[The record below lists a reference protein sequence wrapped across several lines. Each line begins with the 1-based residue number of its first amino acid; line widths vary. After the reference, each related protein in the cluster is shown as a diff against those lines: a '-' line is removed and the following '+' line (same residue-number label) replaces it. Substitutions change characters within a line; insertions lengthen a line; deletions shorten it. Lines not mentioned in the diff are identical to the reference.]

1 MKTLRLILG
10 DQLNESH
17 SWFSSVDDQILYCIF
32 EMRQETDYV
41 QHHIQKV
48 IGFFAAMRAFGER
61 LKEKGHRVHYFK
73 INDTKNHQNLE
84 KNIKLLIEQNNI
96 EHFEYQAPDEY
107 RLDEQLRAIC
117 SALKISYKC
126 DDSEHF
132 LTTRD
137 ELSSFF
143 EGKKQLLMERFYRYM
158 RKKHHI
164 LMVGEQPEGGIWNYD
179 HNNRKKWK
187 GSPGIPM
194 YKAFK
199 NEAKTIC
206 DDIAKSKIKT
216 IGHFKGPFFEYPI
229 NLKQAQHQLSY
240 FCKNLLPY
248 FGDYQDALH
257 SDEVY
262 LFHSRLSFAMN
273 LKIISP
279 REVIYAVLNEY
290 KKNKEAVTIA
300 QVEGFIRQV
309 IGWREYMRGMYWKE
323 MPEYKGLNELGN
335 NEKIPDFFWT
345 GKTKMNCLKKTIK
358 NSLDY
363 AYAHHIQRLMITG
376 NYLLLTQTHP
386 DAVDDWYLG
395 IYIDALQWVQ
405 LPNTRGMSQ
414 YADGGKIATKPY
426 VSSGSYI
433 NKMSNYCSSC
443 QYNVKER
450 LGPNAC
456 PFNSLYW
463 NFLDD
468 KKQKLAKNQRMRM
481 MYSVLNK
488 FSSEEVHKMKLRA
501 SEIMGNPENY

>member
-1 MKTLRLILG
+1 
-10 DQLNESH
+10 
-17 SWFSSVDDQILYCIF
+17 
-32 EMRQETDYV
+32 
-41 QHHIQKV
+41 
-48 IGFFAAMRAFGER
+48 
-61 LKEKGHRVHYFK
+61 
-73 INDTKNHQNLE
+73 
-84 KNIKLLIEQNNI
+84 
-96 EHFEYQAPDEY
+96 
-107 RLDEQLRAIC
+107 
-117 SALKISYKC
+117 
-126 DDSEHF
+126 
-132 LTTRD
+132 
-137 ELSSFF
+137 
-143 EGKKQLLMERFYRYM
+143 
-158 RKKHHI
+158 
-164 LMVGEQPEGGIWNYD
+164 
-179 HNNRKKWK
+179 
-187 GSPGIPM
+187 
-194 YKAFK
+194 
-199 NEAKTIC
+199 
-206 DDIAKSKIKT
+206 
-216 IGHFKGPFFEYPI
+216 
-229 NLKQAQHQLSY
+229 
-240 FCKNLLPY
+240 
-248 FGDYQDALH
+248 
-257 SDEVY
+257 
-262 LFHSRLSFAMN
+262 MN

-279 REVIYAVLNEY
+279 KEVIYAVLNEY

-323 MPEYKGLNELGN
+323 MPEYKGLNEFGN

-358 NSLDY
+358 NSLDH

>member
-10 DQLNESH
+10 DQLNQNH
-17 SWFSSVDDQILYCIF
+17 SWFSTTNDDVLYCMF

-41 QHHIQKV
+41 KHHIQKV
-48 IGFFAAMRAFGER
+48 VGFFAAMREFSRQLE
-61 LKEKGHRVHYFK
+61 EKKHKLIYFN
-73 INDTKNHQNLE
+73 ILDSNNLHDLE
-84 KNIKLLIEQNNI
+84 KNIKFLIEKNAI

-107 RLDEQLRAIC
+107 RLDEQLKSIC
-117 SALKISYKC
+117 QDLSIRCSSC
-126 DDSEHF
+126 DTEHF
-132 LTTRD
+132 LTSRE
-137 ELSSFF
+137 ELTDFF

-164 LMVGEQPEGGIWNYD
+164 LMAGEQPEGGIWNYD

-187 GSPGIPM
+187 GSPEIPD

-199 NEAKTIC
+199 NDVKQIC
-206 DDIAKSKIKT
+206 RDISSSNIAT
-216 IGHFKGPFFEYPI
+216 IGHFDSTYFEYPI
-229 NLKQAQHQLSY
+229 TLKQAQQQLAY
-240 FCKNLLPY
+240 FCTTLLQH

-257 SDEVY
+257 TEEVY

-279 REVIYAVLNEY
+279 KEIITSVLEHY
-290 KKNKEAVTIA
+290 RKNMESIDIA

-323 MPEYKGLNELGN
+323 MPSYKALNVLEN
-335 NEKIPDFFWT
+335 HEAIPDFFWT
-345 GKTKMNCLKKTIK
+345 GETKMNCLQKTIN
-358 NSLDY
+358 NSLDH

-395 IYIDALQWVQ
+395 IYIDAIQWVQ

-433 NKMSNYCSSC
+433 NKMSNYCGSC
-443 QYNVKER
+443 HYNFKEKI
-450 LGPNAC
+450 GPKAC

-468 KKQKLAKNQRMRM
+468 KKPKLFTNQRMRM

-488 FSSEEVHKMKLRA
+488 FSAEDLHKMKLRA
-501 SEIMGNPENY
+501 AEIITNPERF